1 MIEEVTDKLAL
12 LLQGGIPVKIDLSR
26 CDQPEERRFGEMMN
40 QLIDCMWEIH
50 DFIVPLSRGELHDK
64 RPQTGNFLASPF
76 KELHSR
82 LLHLTWQAKQVAKGD
97 YAQRVDFMGDFSA
110 AFNDMVI
117 SLADKER
124 LLRNKID
131 ELEKALSIIK
141 RLEGVLPICSKCK
154 KIRLADTDPAEQEN
168 WMPIENYLQ
177 QKSEARFTHSIC
189 PECLALLYPELRG
202 R

>member
-1 MIEEVTDKLAL
+1 MMEEAADRLAR
-12 LLQGGIPVKIDLSR
+12 LLQGAIPAKIDLDR
-26 CDQPEERRFGEMMN
+26 CDQSDEREFGEMMN
-40 QLIDCMWEIH
+40 QLIDCMREIH
-50 DFIVPLSRGELHDK
+50 DFIVPLSRGELYDNK
-64 RPQTGNFLASPF
+64 PQTGNFLASPF

-97 YAQRVDFMGDFSA
+97 YEQRVDFMGDFSA

-131 ELEKALSIIK
+131 ELEKALSHIK
-141 RLEGVLPICSKCK
+141 RLEGVLPICSNCK
-154 KIRLADTDPAEQEN
+154 KIRLEDTDPAEQES
-168 WMPIENYLQ
+168 WMPIENYLH
-177 QKSEARFTHSIC
+177 QKTEARFTHSIC